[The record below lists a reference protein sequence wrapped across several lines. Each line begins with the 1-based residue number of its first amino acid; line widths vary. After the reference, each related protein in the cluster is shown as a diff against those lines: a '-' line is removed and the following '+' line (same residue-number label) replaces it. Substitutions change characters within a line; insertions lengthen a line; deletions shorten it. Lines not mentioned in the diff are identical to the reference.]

1 MCKLSSTTHSKP
13 LSVFAAST
21 DLHPN
26 VLSQS
31 FFWPMCPEHN
41 CSQVLKGAESQGALP
56 TADIH
61 SLPAGSFESQK
72 HPTVC
77 VHVSSSRIPP
87 VPSSATSHT
96 ASQPLSSPWGTN
108 PCSYATR
115 CKSVF
120 GQCAPAGMCGRL
132 VVSNSHV
139 KSSPSPSLTEH
150 HGAPSHIFFC
160 FFCPI
165 DAQWSAHDM
174 STSIPS
180 VARLPAKSFHT
191 DSAETWRDDTDR
203 GDLFASTPAM
213 RQSPV
218 TPTNAGRTR
227 PRVRLVI
234 SCFSDPTN
242 EREWVS
248 VK

>member
-1 MCKLSSTTHSKP
+1 MFKLSSTTHSKP

-31 FFWPMCPEHN
+31 FFWPMCPRHN
-41 CSQVLKGAESQGALP
+41 CSQVLKGAESQSALP

-61 SLPAGSFESQK
+61 SLPAGFFESQK

-87 VPSSATSHT
+87 VPSAATSHT
-96 ASQPLSSPWGTN
+96 ASQPLSSPWGKN
-108 PCSYATR
+108 PCSYAIR
-115 CKSVF
+115 CNSLT
-120 GQCAPAGMCGRL
+120 GQCAPSGMCGSL

-139 KSSPSPSLTEH
+139 KSSPSPSFTEH
-150 HGAPSHIFFC
+150 HGATSHTFFC
-160 FFCPI
+160 FFCPMN
-165 DAQWSAHDM
+165 AHWSAHELF
-174 STSIPS
+174 SSIPS
-180 VARLPAKSFHT
+180 VARLLAKSFHS

-203 GDLFASTPAM
+203 GDLLASTPAM

-218 TPTNAGRTR
+218 TPITNAGRTR
-227 PRVRLVI
+227 TVVRLVI

-242 EREWVS
+242 EHE
-248 VK
+248 

>member
-31 FFWPMCPEHN
+31 FFWPMCPVHN
-41 CSQVLKGAESQGALP
+41 CSQVLKGAESQSALP

-61 SLPAGSFESQK
+61 SLPAGWYESQK

-77 VHVSSSRIPP
+77 VHVFSSVIPP

-96 ASQPLSSPWGTN
+96 ASQPLSSPWGTF
-108 PCSYATR
+108 PCSYETR
-115 CKSVF
+115 CNSFV
-120 GQCAPAGMCGRL
+120 GQCAPYGMCGYL
-132 VVSNSHV
+132 AVSNSHV
-139 KSSPSPSLTEH
+139 KSSPSPSFTEQNS
-150 HGAPSHIFFC
+150 AFSHTFFC
-160 FFCPI
+160 FLCPI
-165 DAQWSAHDM
+165 NAQWSAHDWF
-174 STSIPS
+174 SSIPS

-203 GDLFASTPAM
+203 GDLLASTPAM

-227 PRVRLVI
+227 TRVRLVI

-242 EREWVS
+242 ERE
-248 VK
+248 